1 MKTYNDTLL
10 AAFNSLDTA
19 NVPDTGIVTYTHPDT
34 GLSVTTTLPNCSLQK
49 ELDNTASGTGLA
61 FILFTEAVNQFPF
74 ANLWAVMFFLMLL
87 SLGLD
92 SQFGTLQGVVQ
103 CVVDLK
109 LFSNV
114 RKEIMTGK
122 SEK

>member
-19 NVPDTGIVTYTHPDT
+19 NVPDTGVVTYTHPDT

-122 SEK
+122 